1 MSENN
6 IISTEES
13 QEALEM
19 PGKGYHESALEI
31 HPQTTIIRRRGFQMV
46 EEVVPAFIKISTDF
60 KGELANIDG
69 NALKVWVFIALSI
82 NRNTEEAHPGVR
94 TIAGALKMG
103 ENTVIA
109 KIKELEALG
118 LLLVNRED
126 RKYNIYKIPEYVSAN
141 TKITASKTEADEKT
155 ASVKPQTASV
165 NDQTASI
172 AWRLNQ
178 NNQSQPESSTTGVA
192 SQNCMSF
199 YQNNIGMLTPII
211 ADALQDAEAT
221 FGAVWVCE
229 AIREAVRSEAR
240 SWKYCEAIL
249 KRWQRDGF
257 KSQKQNGGTHAKSN
271 STNPDSPKP
280 TETDLANA
288 RSVLAKR
295 RAKAALPGV

>member
-1 MSENN
+1 MDGLSNLLNEAADAVAGLACVKTLPSEA
-6 IISTEES
+6 S
-13 QEALEM
+13 
-19 PGKGYHESALEI
+19 
-31 HPQTTIIRRRGFQMV
+31 V
-46 EEVVPAFIKISTDF
+46 
-60 KGELANIDG
+60 
-69 NALKVWVFIALSI
+69 
-82 NRNTEEAHPGVR
+82 
-94 TIAGALKMG
+94 KMG
-103 ENTVIA
+103 ELLNCFRTSQGIDNQREPYPLQFLEEWALAEEKFLLSAYPVTDA
-109 KIKELEALG
+109 VATRQAKELEALG

-141 TKITASKTEADEKT
+141 TKITASKTEADGK
-155 ASVKPQTASV
+155 TASV